1 MVVLIMISLSARVV
15 IFLWMLTAG
24 LIPLATKQDEVQVVE
39 LTAERFSF
47 TPSEIQAK
55 VGATLEFRLRSEDTN
70 HGFRILG
77 TDIKVIIPKRG
88 QGLQTVRFT
97 PDKPGRYTFECAKL
111 CGAGH
116 SYMRGVIVV
125 AE

>member
-1 MVVLIMISLSARVV
+1 MVVLIMISLVARVL
-15 IFLWMLTAG
+15 IFLWLLTAG
-24 LIPLATKQDEVQVVE
+24 LIPLATTHEEIQVVE

-47 TPSEIQAK
+47 TPSEVQAK